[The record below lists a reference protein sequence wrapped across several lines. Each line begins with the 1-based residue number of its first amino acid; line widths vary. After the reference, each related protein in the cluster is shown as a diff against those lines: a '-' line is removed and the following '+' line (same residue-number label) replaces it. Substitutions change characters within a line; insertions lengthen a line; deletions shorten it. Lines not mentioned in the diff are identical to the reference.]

1 MLDLLCFSHL
11 RWDFVFQRP
20 QHLMTRFARERRVF
34 YIEEP
39 VIGSGPAS
47 LAVSHR
53 TGGLH
58 IVVPHL
64 PAGLPAQRMSKLQ
77 QRLLSGLRQRYDIDE
92 YILWYYTPMAM
103 DASRHLT

>member
-39 VIGSGPAS
+39 VSGSGPAR
-47 LAVSHR
+47 LVVTHR
-53 TGGLH
+53 GKACT
-58 IVVPHL
+58 
-64 PAGLPAQRMSKLQ
+64 LQ
-77 QRLLSGLRQRYDIDE
+77 YRTSQPESARRIYPNSSNV
-92 YILWYYTPMAM
+92 W
-103 DASRHLT
+103 